1 MVMLRTWV
9 ENGVGGL
16 PRRCFWMLPQSMA
29 NDAMR
34 CSGCCRMLKRTQVEG
49 NRATHSENPVGFL
62 LRTAPGVAP
71 FAWLAPKSFPRTRR
85 NLPVVF
91 IPSQLRCIPS
101 RNGTAAA
108 SLTVTVT
115 ALHQLKIFLASLW
128 LRLSLHAMV
137 RCACTCPHITNAA
150 QKEFSCPLSS
160 ARHPKPRSI
169 ASLHLNLNRLLL
181 TVCI

>member
-1 MVMLRTWV
+1 
-9 ENGVGGL
+9 
-16 PRRCFWMLPQSMA
+16 MA

-49 NRATHSENPVGFL
+49 NRGIHSENPVGFL

-85 NLPVVF
+85 ESPCGF
-91 IPSQLRCIPS
+91 YPSQLRCIPS

-108 SLTVTVT
+108 AAAAASATVT
-115 ALHQLKIFLASLW
+115 ALHLLNVFLASLW
-128 LRLSLHAMV
+128 LRQSLHAMV
-137 RCACTCPHITNAA
+137 RCACSCPHITNAA